1 MIEEL
6 SAGSLYHRCD
16 PAQIPIPSS
25 LTSGRLKAIIGQDR
39 AVKAMKFG
47 LGIQSKGFNLYVSG
61 LPGTGRTT
69 AIKQFLEELAS
80 AQPTPP
86 DWCYVN
92 NFNDPIRPNAILLP
106 PGLAV
111 ELQKDMERLVRE
123 AVKEIRSAFESE
135 QYAALKEETLRT
147 FQQQKQTLL
156 ENINQFAR
164 QEGFLIQPTPVG
176 LLTIPVLDGKPLEEA
191 EFLRL
196 PDEQKEA
203 ILTRQKKVQ
212 EALES
217 ALRQVRATDRA
228 AAEALQ
234 QLDQRVAAF
243 AMQRL
248 IEELKE
254 KYRPVAEVN
263 DFIDQVQKDML
274 QNLALIRGEGEGEEE
289 SQTSALPKRSRQT
302 PLHKYS
308 VNVLVD
314 NSTLRG
320 APVVVEMNPT
330 LPNLFGKIE
339 HEAQFGALVTDFT
352 LIRQGALHR
361 ANGGYLVL
369 PFQQLL
375 ANPFAWESLKRA
387 LENQEIVIEEI
398 GERIGFATRS
408 LRPEP
413 IPLNIKVILIGTPY
427 LFFLA
432 QALDDQFAE
441 LFKVKAEFD
450 TVMERTDQRIEDY
463 LAFVGTL
470 CENEGLL
477 HLERAALA
485 RFVEIGSR
493 LAEDQRKLSV
503 RFRELSDILREANHY
518 AQQDAAPYIQ
528 VQHLEKALEE
538 QRLRSNL
545 IQERIYE
552 LIEQGTLKIDVRGQ
566 QVGQVNG
573 LSVVTLGDYS
583 FGQPNR
589 ITVSVGLGREGLID
603 IEREARLGGPIHT
616 KGVLILSGYLSQ
628 KFAHDK
634 PLSLSARLVFE
645 QSYSGV
651 EGDSASSAELYA
663 LLSALA
669 DVPLRQGIAVTGS
682 VNQKGEIQAIGG
694 VNEKIEGFFDVCQTF
709 GLSGE
714 QGVIIPASNVENLM
728 LKAAVRQAVQ
738 EGKFHIWAVNTV
750 EEGIE
755 ILSGMPAGHRGDDGQ
770 YEAGSFFARVD
781 ARLRQM
787 AEQIEKFGNS
797 PAEKSANRPDEEEHE
812 DQKQSRPVNL
822 RWRVTKVNRQ

>member
-6 SAGSLYHRCD
+6 PVEHLYHRCD
-16 PAQIPIPSS
+16 PASIPIPSS
-25 LTSGRLKAIIGQDR
+25 RSAARLKAIIGQDR

-47 LGIQSKGFNLYVSG
+47 LGIQSKGFNLCVSG

-69 AIKQFLEELAS
+69 AIKQFLEELAA

-92 NFNDPIRPNAILLP
+92 NFSDPSRPNAILLP
-106 PGLAV
+106 PSRAV
-111 ELQKDMERLVRE
+111 EFQKDMDRLVRE
-123 AVKEIRSAFESE
+123 AVQEIRSAFEGD
-135 QYAALKEETLRT
+135 QYAVLKEETLRG

-156 ENINQFAR
+156 DNINQFAR

-203 ILTRQKKVQ
+203 ILVRQKKVQ
-212 EALES
+212 EALEA
-217 ALRQVRATDRA
+217 ALRQARNADRA

-234 QLDQRVAAF
+234 QLDQRVASF
-243 AMQRL
+243 AMQRM
-248 IEELKE
+248 IEEMKE
-254 KYRPVAEVN
+254 KYRSVAEVN
-263 DFIDQVQKDML
+263 DFIDQVQKDL
-274 QNLALIRGEGEGEEE
+274 LENLSQIRGESEGGE
-289 SQTSALPKRSRQT
+289 SQSAEPSRRSRQ
-302 PLHKYS
+302 PLLRKYS

-314 NSTLRG
+314 NSGLSG

-339 HEAQFGALVTDFT
+339 QEAQFGTLVTDFT

-375 ANPFAWESLKRA
+375 ANPFAWDSLKRA

-398 GERIGFATRS
+398 GERVGFATRS

-413 IPLNIKVILIGTPY
+413 IPLSVKVILIGTPY
-427 LFFLA
+427 LFSLA
-432 QALDDQFAE
+432 QALDDQFPE
-441 LFKVKAEFD
+441 LFKVKADFD
-450 TVMERTDQRIEDY
+450 TVMQRNDQRIEDY

-470 CENEGLL
+470 CEHEGLL
-477 HLERAALA
+477 HLDRPALA

-503 RFRELSDILREANHY
+503 RFRELSDILREAHYY
-518 AQQDAAPYIQ
+518 AQQDGATEIQ
-528 VQHLEKALEE
+528 VTHLEKALYE
-538 QRLRSNL
+538 QQMRSNL

-552 LIEQGTLKIDVRGQ
+552 MIERGTLKIEVSGQ
-566 QVGQVNG
+566 RVGQVNG
-573 LSVVTLGDYS
+573 LSVISLGDYS

-603 IEREARLGGPIHT
+603 IEREAKLGGPIHT
-616 KGVLILSGYLSQ
+616 KGVLILSGYLSER
-628 KFAHDK
+628 FAHDK

-669 DVPLRQGIAVTGS
+669 EVPLRQGIAVTGS

-694 VNEKIEGFFDVCQTF
+694 VNEKIEGFFEVCQAL
-709 GLSGE
+709 GLTGE
-714 QGVIIPASNVENLM
+714 QGVIIPASNVQNLM
-728 LKAAVRQAVQ
+728 LKAAVRQAV
-738 EGKFHIWAVNTV
+738 EEEKFHIWAVNTV

-755 ILSGMPAGHRGDDGQ
+755 ILSGLPAGKRGEDGR
-770 YEAGSFFARVD
+770 YEEGTLFARVD

-787 AEQIEKFGNS
+787 AEQIESFS
-797 PAEKSANRPDEEEHE
+797 RSANHKLAQRPDDEEERYQH
-812 DQKQSRPVNL
+812 
-822 RWRVTKVNRQ
+822 

>member
-6 SAGSLYHRCD
+6 PVERLYHRCD
-16 PAQIPIPSS
+16 PASIPIPSS
-25 LTSGRLKAIIGQDR
+25 QSSSRLKAIIGQDR

-69 AIKQFLEELAS
+69 AIKQFLEEIAA

-92 NFNDPIRPNAILLP
+92 NFSDPSRPNAILLP
-106 PGLAV
+106 SGRAG
-111 ELQKDMERLVRE
+111 EFQKDMERLVRE
-123 AVKEIRSAFESE
+123 AVREIRSAFESE
-135 QYAALKEETLRT
+135 QYAALKEETLRG

-164 QEGFLIQPTPVG
+164 QEGFVIQPTPVG

-203 ILTRQKKVQ
+203 IVARQKKVQ

-217 ALRQVRATDRA
+217 ALRQARNIDRA

-234 QLDQRVAAF
+234 QLDQRVATF

-248 IEELKE
+248 IDELKE
-254 KYRPVAEVN
+254 KYRQVAEVN

-274 QNLALIRGEGEGEEE
+274 ENLAQLRGEGEGEE
-289 SQTSALPKRSRQT
+289 SQSAEPNKRSRQT
-302 PLHKYS
+302 PLRKYS

-314 NSTLRG
+314 NSGLSG
-320 APVVVEMNPT
+320 APVVLEMNPT

-339 HEAQFGALVTDFT
+339 QEAQFGTLVTDFT

-375 ANPFAWESLKRA
+375 ANPFAWDSLKRA

-413 IPLNIKVILIGTPY
+413 IPLNVKVILIGTPY
-427 LFFLA
+427 LFSLA
-432 QALDDQFAE
+432 QALDDQFPE
-441 LFKVKAEFD
+441 LFKVKADFD
-450 TVMERTDQRIEDY
+450 TVMERSEQRIEDY

-477 HLERAALA
+477 HLDREALA
-485 RFVEIGSR
+485 RFVEVGSR

-503 RFRELSDILREANHY
+503 RFRELSDILREANYY
-518 AQQDAAPYIQ
+518 AQQEGASEIQ
-528 VQHLEKALEE
+528 VAHLEKALAE

-552 LIEQGTLKIDVRGQ
+552 LIQRGTLKIDVSGQ
-566 QVGQVNG
+566 RVGQVNG
-573 LSVVTLGDYS
+573 LSVISLGDYS

-603 IEREARLGGPIHT
+603 IEREAKLGGPIHT
-616 KGVLILSGYLSQ
+616 KGVLILSGYLSER
-628 KFAHDK
+628 FAHDK

-669 DVPLRQGIAVTGS
+669 DVPLRQGVAVTGS

-694 VNEKIEGFFDVCQTF
+694 VNEKIEGFFDVCQAL
-709 GLSGE
+709 GLTGE

-728 LKAAVRQAVQ
+728 LKAEVRQAVQ
-738 EGKFHIWAVNTV
+738 AGKFHIWAVSTV

-755 ILSGMPAGHRGDDGQ
+755 ILSGLPAGVRREDGR
-770 YEAGSFFARVD
+770 YDENTLFARVD

-787 AEQIEKFGNS
+787 AEQIESFS
-797 PAEKSANRPDEEEHE
+797 RSANGKLAQRPDEEQER
-812 DQKQSRPVNL
+812 DNQ
-822 RWRVTKVNRQ
+822 